1 MIAQRPGRGDI
12 LHDDF
17 DHLLAVLEERA
28 ANAFLI
34 RVLSIGLQ
42 NSSYQLRSFERSIP
56 VIRFA
61 SSATAEVLLP
71 ALDTPCHSPMRSV
84 PDRSIHQSRQGKAPR
99 SIQGASLPL
108 RHGRPAAARA
118 LLQHCRVTGRSHISA
133 MELSVWKVY
142 PAQTSE
148 LNEDS
153 RIKVVRP
160 ANTPAPQG
168 CVSRSRSSARTAGL
182 FFWGGQSGRR

>member
-1 MIAQRPGRGDI
+1 MPPFGKSLALFPKLHRRERKEMIAQRPGRGDI

-71 ALDTPCHSPMRSV
+71 ALDTACHSPMRSA

-108 RHGRPAAARA
+108 RHG
-118 LLQHCRVTGRSHISA
+118 S
-133 MELSVWKVY
+133 
-142 PAQTSE
+142 
-148 LNEDS
+148 
-153 RIKVVRP
+153 
-160 ANTPAPQG
+160 
-168 CVSRSRSSARTAGL
+168 SRSCEGITPTL
-182 FFWGGQSGRR
+182 QSDRPFPHKRDGIVC

>member
-1 MIAQRPGRGDI
+1 MTVKIDGVEPNIFPDVEDLDARDAGRNVEVFLDIRVKATPQPQPRFFCPPWTLPATRRCVRYPIEAFTKAGKEKRPG
-12 LHDDF
+12 
-17 DHLLAVLEERA
+17 VSRA
-28 ANAFLI
+28 PPC
-34 RVLSIGLQ
+34 RC
-42 NSSYQLRSFERSIP
+42 
-56 VIRFA
+56 
-61 SSATAEVLLP
+61 AT
-71 ALDTPCHSPMRSV
+71 
-84 PDRSIHQSRQGKAPR
+84 
-99 SIQGASLPL
+99 
-108 RHGRPAAARA
+108 GRPAAARA
-118 LLQHCRVTGRSHISA
+118 LLQHCRVIGRSHISA

-168 CVSRSRSSARTAGL
+168 CVSRSRRSARTAGP

>member
-42 NSSYQLRSFERSIP
+42 NSSYQLRSFESQFRLFVSP
-56 VIRFA
+56 PQPQPRFFCPPG
-61 SSATAEVLLP
+61 TLP
-71 ALDTPCHSPMRSV
+71 ATRRCVRYPIEAFTKAGKEKRPGVSRAPPCRC
-84 PDRSIHQSRQGKAPR
+84 AT
-99 SIQGASLPL
+99 
-108 RHGRPAAARA
+108 GRPAAARA